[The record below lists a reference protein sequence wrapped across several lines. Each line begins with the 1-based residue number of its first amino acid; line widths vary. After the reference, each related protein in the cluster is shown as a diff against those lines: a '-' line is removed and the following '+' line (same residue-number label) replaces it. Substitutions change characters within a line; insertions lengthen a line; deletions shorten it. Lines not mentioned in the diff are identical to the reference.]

1 MYQINLYANAPG
13 GSCIV
18 YLCEILFE
26 SHMSNIKALNWRYA
40 TKKFDNSRILSEEKV
55 EVLKRAFN
63 LTATSYGLQ
72 PLKMLV
78 ISNKKIQNELRNFS
92 YDQQQ
97 VDTASHVLV
106 ICIEDKVDEEFI
118 TNYFKRVK
126 HVRETPEEII
136 KPFHEFL
143 VKDFKEKAEEEIHAW
158 AINQAYLALGTLLTV
173 CASEEIDACPMEGF
187 EPARYDDFLNLRD
200 KNLKSVLVLPVGYRA
215 DDDMF
220 SKFKKVRRPLD
231 EVIIEID

>member
-1 MYQINLYANAPG
+1 
-13 GSCIV
+13 
-18 YLCEILFE
+18 
-26 SHMSNIKALNWRYA
+26 MSNIKALNWRYA
-40 TKKFDNSRILSEEKV
+40 TKKFDDSKMLSEDKI
-55 EVLKRAFN
+55 EVLKKAFN

-78 ISNKKIQNELRNFS
+78 ISNKELQAELRNFS
-92 YDQQQ
+92 FNQQQ

-118 TNYFKRVK
+118 TNYFKMVK
-126 HVRETPEEII
+126 HVRQTPEEII

-143 VKDFKEKAEEEIHAW
+143 VNDFKAKAEEEIHAW
-158 AINQAYLALGTLLTV
+158 ATNQAYLALGTLLTI
-173 CASEEIDACPMEGF
+173 CATEEIDACPMEGF
-187 EPARYDDFLNLRD
+187 EPKKYDELLKLQDRNLR
-200 KNLKSVLVLPVGYRA
+200 SVLVLPVGYRA
-215 DDDMF
+215 KDDEF